1 MTNVPMAEAKDRL
14 SHYAA
19 AAVAGED
26 VVITRHGKPYVRIVA
41 AEADRMARQREAV
54 AGLAAIGDQVR
65 AAGRGVSIE
74 QIIEWIN
81 EDRR

>member
-1 MTNVPMAEAKDRL
+1 MTSVPMAEAKDRL

-54 AGLAAIGDQVR
+54 EGLAAIGREVVAR
-65 AAGRGVSIE
+65 HGPVSLE
-74 QIIEWIN
+74 QITEWIN
-81 EDRR
+81 EDR